1 MEPEY
6 FQYLLL
12 LLLKIGKVRPDNL
25 AVLAMQVGQTLRQAT
40 KQDGGETADKEK
52 GSLVALFVD
61 LLVKVFWRL
70 FMKNPTSPAVRPVV
84 NPGN

>member
-25 AVLAMQVGQTLRQAT
+25 AVLATQVGQTLRQTA
-40 KQDGGETADKEK
+40 KQNGGETTDKS
-52 GSLVALFVD
+52 GLVAMFID